1 MSFCVQGRVRFT
13 GKDEAKS
20 ALEKAKEEKDGKI
33 MIGESEVE
41 CRVLEGN
48 DNLISP
54 QVISILTSV

>member
-1 MSFCVQGRVRFT
+1 VRFT

-54 QVISILTSV
+54 